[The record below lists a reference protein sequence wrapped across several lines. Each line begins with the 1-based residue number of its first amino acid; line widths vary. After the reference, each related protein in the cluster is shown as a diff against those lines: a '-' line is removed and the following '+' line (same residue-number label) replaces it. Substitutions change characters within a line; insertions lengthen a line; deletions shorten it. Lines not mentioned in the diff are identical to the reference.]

1 MKKSNKSKLDFLP
14 NRLNKFS
21 IRKFS
26 SVGTASILIGSLVF
40 TGNQALAATDDTT
53 TTEAATTEAA
63 ASEATYTIGDKTW
76 YDFNLNNMY
85 DAGEDKG
92 IGNITVIVSDYGGA
106 EVARTVS
113 DANGNWSISG
123 LKDGKYKI
131 NFVAPDLTYQG
142 VRQNEHVGTG
152 QNSVGPT
159 DALFEINGADNF
171 NLDQGYIVPGYN
183 VNDDSKIEPPTTEAP
198 TTEAPTTEPPTTE
211 PPTTEAP
218 TTEAPTTEAPTTE
231 APTTEAPTTEA
242 PTTEAPTTEAPTTE
256 APVEDT
262 GNHKIAG
269 RIFDDLLGANGEANN
284 NLRDENESLVLA
296 TPEELAAFKV
306 ELRDEAGNIV
316 AEKSLD
322 ATGYYE
328 FTGLKNGTYNV
339 TFKNPLTWSPVI
351 ANVDFD
357 ASDDRDSDGPTDIRV
372 VINNNDSLHVDQGYK
387 KGAGH
392 SVNDLPGN
400 PEPPTTE
407 APPTVEQPPATTE
420 EPPTTEKPDTG
431 KYSLGDKVWE
441 DKLEEDTKAPNNVQ
455 DADEKGI
462 EGIKVTLHDY
472 AGNFVGETYTD
483 ANGQYRFDN
492 LPNGTYRVDFDTPLG
507 WSPVIANL
515 GDEVID
521 SDGPV
526 AVLADINGKDNLD
539 VDQGYVNNGGGGVVT
554 PVPTPD
560 PGKPEPTPEP
570 TPDPVRPEGKYSIG
584 DKVWWDDQDKEGNL
598 DNLQDPNEAPVK
610 DLKVTIRDEAGNL
623 IGTTYTDANGHYQ
636 FDNLPNG
643 TYIVNFHNPLDWSP
657 VIANLEADLH
667 DVIDSDGPT
676 DVRVVINGASNFDV
690 DQGYVLKTGSPVI
703 VPPGGG
709 GEVTPPVTPPGGG
722 GEVTPPTKLPL
733 PPEVCSVVSIGEG
746 TAGNLSIGNK
756 VWWDANRNNMQDAGE
771 NPVVGLRVTLR
782 DYSGNT
788 IGETYTNAWGEY
800 AFHGLAEGT
809 YIVNF
814 HNPLDWSP
822 VIANIEADLHDE
834 VDSDGPIDVIV
845 NLKDKSNANVDQG
858 YYGTGEAG
866 PNCDT
871 GITPPGDNGGGDDK
885 TPVTPPTDGGGDD
898 KTPVTPPTDGGGDDK
913 TPVTPPTDGGG
924 DDKTPVTPPADGGGD
939 DKTPVTPPTDGGQLP
954 DVNDSEKATVT
965 PDSNLPDT
973 GEANNAAIAT
983 GAAAALLAGGALIA
997 ASRKRRDEEI

>member
-40 TGNQALAATDDTT
+40 TGSQASAATDDTA

-63 ASEATYTIGDKTW
+63 AEATYSISGSIFDDLQQ
-76 YDFNLNNMY
+76 Y
-85 DAGEDKG
+85 
-92 IGNITVIVSDYGGA
+92 
-106 EVARTVS
+106 
-113 DANGNWSISG
+113 DANGNYLAANDNLRGANETLLLATPEELANFKVVLKNGAGEIVETKSLDASGAYSFSG
-123 LKDGKYKI
+123 LKNGVYHLDFQNPLTWSPVIANIDNNAHDANDSDG
-131 NFVAPDLTYQG
+131 PTG
-142 VRQNEHVGTG
+142 VRIEIK
-152 QNSVGPT
+152 
-159 DALFEINGADNF
+159 DANVTNV
-171 NLDQGYIVPGYN
+171 DQGFASGHTTKDMAEVIN
-183 VNDDSKIEPPTTEAP
+183 PT
-198 TTEAPTTEPPTTE
+198 
-211 PPTTEAP
+211 
-218 TTEAPTTEAPTTE
+218 
-231 APTTEAPTTEA
+231 PTTEAPTTEA

-256 APVEDT
+256 APVKDT
-262 GNHKIAG
+262 GDHKIAG

-306 ELRDEAGNIV
+306 ELRDEAGNVV

-357 ASDDRDSDGPTDIRV
+357 ASDDRDSDGPTDVRV

-392 SVNDLPGN
+392 SVNDLPDT
-400 PEPPTTE
+400 EAPTTE
-407 APPTVEQPPATTE
+407 APTTE
-420 EPPTTEKPDTG
+420 APTTEAPTTEAPTTEAPTTEAPTTEAPAKG

-746 TAGNLSIGNK
+746 AAGNLSIGNK

-871 GITPPGDNGGGDDK
+871 GITPPGDNGGGDKDPGTKPGDNGGGDK
-885 TPVTPPTDGGGDD
+885 DPGTKPGDNGGGDKDPGTKPGDNGGGDD

-913 TPVTPPTDGGG
+913 TPVTPPTDG
-924 DDKTPVTPPADGGGD
+924 A
-939 DKTPVTPPTDGGQLP
+939 QLP
-954 DVNDSEKATVT
+954 DVKDSEKATVT

-973 GEANNAAIAT
+973 GEANNAAVAT

>member
-40 TGNQALAATDDTT
+40 TGSQASAATDDT
-53 TTEAATTEAA
+53 ATTEA

-92 IGNITVIVSDYGGA
+92 IGNITVIVSEYGGA

-183 VNDDSKIEPPTTEAP
+183 VNDDSKIEPP
-198 TTEAPTTEPPTTE
+198 
-211 PPTTEAP
+211 
-218 TTEAPTTEAPTTE
+218 
-231 APTTEAPTTEA
+231 
-242 PTTEAPTTEAPTTE
+242 
-256 APVEDT
+256 
-262 GNHKIAG
+262 
-269 RIFDDLLGANGEANN
+269 
-284 NLRDENESLVLA
+284 
-296 TPEELAAFKV
+296 
-306 ELRDEAGNIV
+306 
-316 AEKSLD
+316 
-322 ATGYYE
+322 
-328 FTGLKNGTYNV
+328 
-339 TFKNPLTWSPVI
+339 
-351 ANVDFD
+351 
-357 ASDDRDSDGPTDIRV
+357 
-372 VINNNDSLHVDQGYK
+372 
-387 KGAGH
+387 
-392 SVNDLPGN
+392 
-400 PEPPTTE
+400 
-407 APPTVEQPPATTE
+407 ATTE

-492 LPNGTYRVDFDTPLG
+492 LANGTYRVDFDTPLG

-560 PGKPEPTPEP
+560 PGKPEPMPEP

-709 GEVTPPVTPPGGG
+709 GEVTPPVTPPGDG
-722 GEVTPPTKLPL
+722 GEVSPPTKLPL

-871 GITPPGDNGGGDDK
+871 GITPPGDNGGGDKDPGTKPGDNGGGDDK

-924 DDKTPVTPPADGGGD
+924 DDKTPVTPPADGG
-939 DKTPVTPPTDGGQLP
+939 QLP
-954 DVNDSEKATVT
+954 DVKDSEKATVT

-997 ASRKRRDEEI
+997 ASRKRKDEEI

>member
-53 TTEAATTEAA
+53 TTEAA
-63 ASEATYTIGDKTW
+63 
-76 YDFNLNNMY
+76 
-85 DAGEDKG
+85 
-92 IGNITVIVSDYGGA
+92 
-106 EVARTVS
+106 
-113 DANGNWSISG
+113 
-123 LKDGKYKI
+123 
-131 NFVAPDLTYQG
+131 
-142 VRQNEHVGTG
+142 
-152 QNSVGPT
+152 
-159 DALFEINGADNF
+159 
-171 NLDQGYIVPGYN
+171 
-183 VNDDSKIEPPTTEAP
+183 
-198 TTEAPTTEPPTTE
+198 
-211 PPTTEAP
+211 
-218 TTEAPTTEAPTTE
+218 TTEAPTTE

-357 ASDDRDSDGPTDIRV
+357 ASDDRDSDGPTDVRV

-407 APPTVEQPPATTE
+407 APTTE
-420 EPPTTEKPDTG
+420 APTTEAPTTEAPTTEAPTTEAPTTEAPTTEAPTTEAPTTEAPTTEAPTTEAPPTTEKPDTG

-871 GITPPGDNGGGDDK
+871 GITPPGDNGGGDKDPGTK
-885 TPVTPPTDGGGDD
+885 PGDNGGGDKD
-898 KTPVTPPTDGGGDDK
+898 PGTKPGDNGGGDKDPGTK
-913 TPVTPPTDGGG
+913 PG
-924 DDKTPVTPPADGGGD
+924 DNGGGD

-954 DVNDSEKATVT
+954 DVKDSEKATVT

>member
-40 TGNQALAATDDTT
+40 TGSQANAATDDTA

-63 ASEATYTIGDKTW
+63 ASE
-76 YDFNLNNMY
+76 
-85 DAGEDKG
+85 
-92 IGNITVIVSDYGGA
+92 V
-106 EVARTVS
+106 
-113 DANGNWSISG
+113 
-123 LKDGKYKI
+123 
-131 NFVAPDLTYQG
+131 
-142 VRQNEHVGTG
+142 
-152 QNSVGPT
+152 
-159 DALFEINGADNF
+159 
-171 NLDQGYIVPGYN
+171 
-183 VNDDSKIEPPTTEAP
+183 
-198 TTEAPTTEPPTTE
+198 
-211 PPTTEAP
+211 
-218 TTEAPTTEAPTTE
+218 
-231 APTTEAPTTEA
+231 
-242 PTTEAPTTEAPTTE
+242 
-256 APVEDT
+256 PVEDT

-284 NLRDENESLVLA
+284 SLRDENESLVLA
-296 TPEELAAFKV
+296 TPEELAVFKV

-357 ASDDRDSDGPTDIRV
+357 ASDDRDSDGPTDVRV

-392 SVNDLPGN
+392 SVDDLPGTV
-400 PEPPTTE
+400 EPPTTE
-407 APPTVEQPPATTE
+407 APP
-420 EPPTTEKPDTG
+420 TEKPDTG

-570 TPDPVRPEGKYSIG
+570 TPDPVIPEGKYSIG

-722 GEVTPPTKLPL
+722 EVTPPVTPPTKLPL

-845 NLKDKSNANVDQG
+845 NLKDKSNADVDQG

-871 GITPPGDNGGGDDK
+871 GITPPGDNGGGDKDPGTK
-885 TPVTPPTDGGGDD
+885 PGDNGGGDKD
-898 KTPVTPPTDGGGDDK
+898 PGTKPGDNGGGDKDPGTKPGDNGGGDK
-913 TPVTPPTDGGG
+913 DPGTKPGDNGGG
-924 DDKTPVTPPADGGGD
+924 DDKTPVTPPADGGQ
-939 DKTPVTPPTDGGQLP
+939 VP
-954 DVNDSEKATVT
+954 DVKDSEKATVT
-965 PDSNLPDT
+965 PDSNNLPDT